1 MKVPAFP
8 KWFNADLQ
16 LCGFGPALPR
26 SLGDRMTMRV
36 KEITSRSNPAF
47 KSFLTLLS
55 GHGTKKAGMTLISGP
70 KQVREILNEFP
81 DRCEGIILRDQQ
93 EVTETGISAEIPV
106 YRLNAELFREIDVFG
121 THQPILLIRCEPPQS
136 WDRKDQPPGCSLF
149 IPFQD
154 PANVGAVIRSAAAFG
169 VARVIFLKEAAYPF
183 HYKSAR
189 VAGSALLRV
198 PMLAG
203 PSIHEL
209 SRSKTPIIT
218 LSTKGLPIDSFRFP
232 KTFGLLPGL
241 EGPGLPAP
249 PLQWHSLAIPM
260 EPGVESL
267 NAALAT
273 GIALYVWKSRSK
285 SR

>member
-1 MKVPAFP
+1 
-8 KWFNADLQ
+8 
-16 LCGFGPALPR
+16 
-26 SLGDRMTMRV
+26 MRV
-36 KEITSRSNPAF
+36 KEIISRSNPAF
-47 KSFLTLLS
+47 KRFLTLLS
-55 GHGTKKAGMTLISGP
+55 GHGIKKAGVTLISGP
-70 KQVREILNEFP
+70 KQVREVLTEFP

-93 EVTETGISAEIPV
+93 EVPEAGISVGIPL

-121 THQPILLIRCEPPQS
+121 THQPILLIRCEPLPI
-136 WDRKDQPPGCSLF
+136 WDRKDQTSGCSLF

-169 VARVIFLKEAAYPF
+169 VSRVILLKEAAHPF

-203 PSIHEL
+203 PSIYEL
-209 SRSKTPIIT
+209 SRSTTPIIT
-218 LSTKGLPIDSFRFP
+218 LSTKGHPVDSFRFP
-232 KTFGLLPGL
+232 SAFGLLPGL
-241 EGPGLPAP
+241 EGPGLPETP
-249 PLQWHSLAIPM
+249 RQWHALAIPM